1 MTQVNIHTA
10 KTQLS
15 KLIEVALAGE
25 DVVIAKGSQ
34 PVVRLVPIPQG
45 RFKLGIMAS
54 ALGTIPDFLEP
65 QDEADLDA
73 WEGAPA

>member
-15 KLIEVALAGE
+15 KLIEAALAGE
-25 DVVIAKGSQ
+25 DVVIAKG
-34 PVVRLVPIPQG
+34 
-45 RFKLGIMAS
+45 LGIMAGT
-54 ALGTIPDFLEP
+54 LGTIPDFLEP
-65 QDEADLDA
+65 QDEADLAA

>member
-15 KLIEVALAGE
+15 KLIEAALAGE

-45 RFKLGIMAS
+45 SFKLGIMAGM
-54 ALGTIPDFLEP
+54 LGTIPDFLEP
-65 QDEADLDA
+65 QDEADLAA
-73 WEGAPA
+73 WEGASA